1 MNMKKIAILA
11 LALCMVAAIA
21 VTGTIA
27 YFTDADYNKNVMT
40 LGNVKIDQIEKER
53 KDDGSLQD
61 FTDDKKLLPAVYD
74 DKEDFANLKEVTVE
88 DYKINV
94 LPPEAKNIVDKI
106 VYVQNKG
113 TEPAYIRTIFAF
125 ETNNLHAEASN
136 LDIVDT
142 YIGMFSK
149 NVKFMYDEN
158 KKPVTFTLNG
168 VDYHL
173 AVCLYENAIEAGKYT
188 EPSLRQIFMAPTANN
203 EIIDLFGEKYD
214 ILVLSQAVQSAGF
227 VAEGDKSAAA
237 VGLDRAFG
245 EVTPENALTWFSTT
259 ASKDQSAD
267 L

>member
-11 LALCMVAAIA
+11 LSLCMVAAIA
-21 VTGTIA
+21 ITGTIA
-27 YFTDADYNKNVMT
+27 YFTDADFNKNVMT

-53 KDDGSLQD
+53 DEEGKLQD
-61 FTDDKKLLPAVYD
+61 FTDDKKLLPAVYQD
-74 DKEDFANLKEVTVE
+74 ADFKDLDEVTVE
-88 DYKINV
+88 DYTINV
-94 LPPEAKNIVDKI
+94 LPEQSKNIVDKI

-125 ETNNLHAEASN
+125 ETNNLHAEASG

-149 NVKFMYDEN
+149 NVKFMYEDG
-158 KKPVTFTLNG
+158 KPVTFTMNG

-173 AVCLYENAIEAGKYT
+173 AVCLYADAIAAGDYT

-227 VAEGDKSAAA
+227 VAEGEKSAAA

-245 EVTPENALTWFSTT
+245 EVTPANALKWFSET